1 MIKINMHKNNR
12 KGFTLIELL
21 VVVSIIAIL
30 VVVGLVSF
38 TDAQRKAK
46 NSQKISDLKALQSAY
61 EQYYATN
68 GLLYSSDTTCDLMTN
83 DPEAGLSGDY
93 TDFTFSCPD
102 GLSYCVCVSLENGQ
116 GNAADSDCSGTTG
129 QFQCVEN
136 LQ

>member
-1 MIKINMHKNNR
+1 MMQKKLLKKNS
-12 KGFTLIELL
+12 GFTLIELL

-46 NSQKISDLKALQSAY
+46 NSQKISDLKALQTAY
-61 EQYYATN
+61 EQYYVTN
-68 GLLYSSDTTCDLMTN
+68 GSMYSSDATCDLMKN
-83 DPEAGLSGDY
+83 DPDAGLSGDY

-102 GLSYCVCVSLENGQ
+102 GLEYCVCVSLDNGQ
-116 GNAADSDCSGTTG
+116 GNAAADNCSGTTG
-129 QFQCVEN
+129 QYQCIEN